1 MNHTLVFNETGNNF
15 FLKLK
20 NLVNNNNNVIML
32 VLHKQ
37 IRSTTQLCS
46 NLTIIG
52 SLISWERIEKH
63 YFPKEIMTDEREVIV
78 LYTINELEPCRTYT
92 AVIMISTSL
101 IEKTDNV
108 TFSKFMYI
116 LLLNKCFF

>member
-1 MNHTLVFNETGNNF
+1 
-15 FLKLK
+15 
-20 NLVNNNNNVIML
+20 ML

-63 YFPKEIMTDEREVIV
+63 YFPKRIITDGREVIV
-78 LYTINELEPCRTYT
+78 LYTINELEPCRAYT

-101 IEKTDNV
+101 TLVEKADNI
-108 TFSKFMYI
+108 TFSKFMFI
-116 LLLNKCFF
+116 LLLNKCSLFSYAIN

>member
-1 MNHTLVFNETGNNF
+1 
-15 FLKLK
+15 
-20 NLVNNNNNVIML
+20 ML

-46 NLTIIG
+46 NFTIIG

-63 YFPKEIMTDEREVIV
+63 YFPKKIMTDEREVII

-101 IEKTDNV
+101 VEKADNIK
-108 TFSKFMYI
+108 FSKFMFI
-116 LLLNKCFF
+116 LLLNKCSLFSYTIN